1 MMAAMDPKP
10 EKLQENVI
18 LKFRNLKN
26 HRSEKHCMFW
36 SGLRNSQ
43 DGFSKDGCH
52 IVTSQSNS
60 EETVCSCNHLTHFA
74 VLVDYRSDSVLS
86 QKDEDILEIITYL
99 GLSLSIIGMILTI
112 IMYSLFADVH
122 QPLPQIR
129 LSLAAS
135 LGAGQISFFAGMHAM
150 DNPAI
155 CITAAVL
162 TQYFLMA
169 AFCWMLVEGIYFYL
183 FIVKVYN
190 ISNRLIVYHV
200 MAWGFPLIMVITSL
214 SIAIGKGG
222 IQSYTSTKYCWLS
235 STYDLI
241 WIFVAFLTATGVLGS
256 FILARVTRELTT
268 LPQTGVDKIQ
278 RVRLGIRTCVLMIP
292 LLGITWLFGLLSP
305 LHKAFTYIF
314 TILNSTQGVL
324 IFILHCMRNS
334 QIRERL
340 RGKIKILKIGQIR
353 ARMKVRMNAVSPS
366 PNNRN
371 STKKNV
377 KMNPTDGGAVWATK
391 LHPFSE
397 YELK

>member
-1 MMAAMDPKP
+1 MKETGIQAHEEEMSKIKLPSVVLRPLIQNPMANDAVSELDSLNITSNDS
-10 EKLQENVI
+10 LQ
-18 LKFRNLKN
+18 
-26 HRSEKHCMFW
+26 
-36 SGLRNSQ
+36 
-43 DGFSKDGCH
+43 
-52 IVTSQSNS
+52 
-60 EETVCSCNHLTHFA
+60 
-74 VLVDYRSDSVLS
+74 LS

-99 GLSLSIIGMILTI
+99 GLSLSIIGMILTTV
-112 IMYSLFADVH
+112 MYSLFADVH
-122 QPLPQIR
+122 EPLPQIR
-129 LSLAAS
+129 LSLTAS

-190 ISNRLIVYHV
+190 YSN
-200 MAWGFPLIMVITSL
+200 S
-214 SIAIGKGG
+214 
-222 IQSYTSTKYCWLS
+222 CWLS

-268 LPQTGVDKIQ
+268 LPQIGANKIQ
-278 RVRLGIRTCVLMIP
+278 RVRVAIRTCVLMIP

-314 TILNSTQGVL
+314 TILNSA
-324 IFILHCMRNS
+324 

-340 RGKIKILKIGQIR
+340 RGKIKTMKIAPIR
-353 ARMKVRMNAVSPS
+353 ARIKARTNAVSP
-366 PNNRN
+366 
-371 STKKNV
+371 
-377 KMNPTDGGAVWATK
+377 
-391 LHPFSE
+391 
-397 YELK
+397 